1 MKSTDP
7 LRYFSVGMIVGGFLI
22 SFINFHALI
31 HISLFVV
38 SAIMIFSGVFLF
50 LLAVAYYDDG

>member
-1 MKSTDP
+1 
-7 LRYFSVGMIVGGFLI
+7 MIIVGFLI

-38 SAIMIFSGVFLF
+38 SAIMIFSGIFLF
-50 LLAVAYYDDG
+50 LLSVAYYDDG